1 MMFRWRLLA
10 AVTVG
15 CLAGWGTALV
25 NCRSGDLGEG
35 SGECAPV
42 LTQAR
47 LRTVND
53 DWGQKLK

>member
-1 MMFRWRLLA
+1 MMMLLGWRLLA
-10 AVTVG
+10 AGTVG
-15 CLAGWGTALV
+15 CLVGWGNALV
-25 NCRSGDLGEG
+25 NCRSGEG

-42 LTQAR
+42 LTQSR